1 MRTRVYVDGFNFYY
15 GCLKGTSLK
24 WLDLLS
30 LFEKHVLPSI
40 SAEISGNV
48 LMSCLE
54 HQAIKFFTAPI
65 LEKAAKAKDSLRC
78 QEKYHAALE
87 KYYAGRVELIK
98 GYYSLTE
105 SSAKLI
111 NSVKPKTW
119 PRDCV
124 NVPIWKLEEKQSDV
138 NLALHAL
145 FDAVRGEIEHVVI
158 VTNDTDIAPALQMI
172 RTHTTAVIGLVIP
185 TTDHKRIPNADL
197 TKHAHWVRRQITF
210 EEMQLCQLPRVISD
224 RRRPISKPDSWY
236 ARPDLLTQALKLGV
250 VQLGARSKVFQWLNS
265 PNEHWE
271 DQLPLDLL
279 EAGDERVIEFMEK
292 WTGRDTLTTAF

>member
-30 LFEKHVLPSI
+30 LFEKQVLPSI
-40 SAEISGNV
+40 TAEIGGIPLTSD
-48 LMSCLE
+48 LD
-54 HQAIKFFTAPI
+54 HRAIKFFTAPI
-65 LEKAAKAKDSLRC
+65 LEKAAKANDSLSC

-87 KYYAGRVELIK
+87 KYDAGRIELIK

-111 NSVKPKTW
+111 NSVRPKTW

-124 NVPIWKLEEKQSDV
+124 DVPIWKLEEKQSDV

-145 FDAVRGEIEHVVI
+145 FDAMSGEIEHIVI

-172 RTHTTAVIGLVIP
+172 RSHSKAVVGLVIP
-185 TTDHKRIPNADL
+185 TTDYKRMPNADL
-197 TKHAHWVRRQITF
+197 TKHAHWVRRQITLK
-210 EEMQLCQLPRVISD
+210 EMQSCQLPRVIAD
-224 RRRPISKPDSWY
+224 RKRPISKPDSWY
-236 ARPDLLTQALKLGV
+236 ARPDLLARAIKLGV
-250 VQLGARSKVFQWLNS
+250 EQLGARSKVFQWLNS
-265 PNEHWE
+265 PNEYWE

-279 EAGDERVIEFMEK
+279 EAGDERVIIFMEK
-292 WTGRDTLTTAF
+292 WTSKVR

>member
-30 LFEKHVLPSI
+30 LFEKQVLPSI
-40 SAEISGNV
+40 TAEIGGIPLTSY
-48 LMSCLE
+48 LD
-54 HQAIKFFTAPI
+54 HRAIKFFTAPI
-65 LEKAAKAKDSLRC
+65 LEKAAKANDSLSC

-87 KYYAGRVELIK
+87 KYDAGRIELIK

-111 NSVKPKTW
+111 NSVRPKTW

-124 NVPIWKLEEKQSDV
+124 DVPIWKLEEKQSDV

-145 FDAVRGEIEHVVI
+145 FDAMSGEIEHIVI

-172 RTHTTAVIGLVIP
+172 RSHSKAVVGLVIP
-185 TTDHKRIPNADL
+185 TTDYKRMPNADL
-197 TKHAHWVRRQITF
+197 TKHAHWVRRQITLK
-210 EEMQLCQLPRVISD
+210 EMQSCQLPRVIAD
-224 RRRPISKPDSWY
+224 RKRPISKPDSWY
-236 ARPDLLTQALKLGV
+236 ARPDLLARAIKLGV
-250 VQLGARSKVFQWLNS
+250 EQLGARSKVFQWLNS
-265 PNEHWE
+265 PNEYWE

-279 EAGDERVIEFMEK
+279 EAGDERVIIFMEK
-292 WTGRDTLTTAF
+292 WTSKVR

>member
-1 MRTRVYVDGFNFYY
+1 LRTRVYVDGFNFYY

-30 LFEKHVLPSI
+30 LFEKQVLPSI
-40 SAEISGNV
+40 TAEIGGIPLTSY
-48 LMSCLE
+48 LD
-54 HQAIKFFTAPI
+54 HRAIKFFTAPI
-65 LEKAAKAKDSLRC
+65 LEKAAKANDSLSC

-87 KYYAGRVELIK
+87 KYDAGRIELIK

-111 NSVKPKTW
+111 NSVRPKTW

-124 NVPIWKLEEKQSDV
+124 DVPIWKLEEKQSDV

-145 FDAVRGEIEHVVI
+145 FDAMSGEIEHIVI

-172 RTHTTAVIGLVIP
+172 RSHSKAVVGLVIP
-185 TTDHKRIPNADL
+185 TTDYKRMPNADL
-197 TKHAHWVRRQITF
+197 TKHAHWVRRQITLK
-210 EEMQLCQLPRVISD
+210 EMQSCQLPRVIAD
-224 RRRPISKPDSWY
+224 RKRPISKPDSWY
-236 ARPDLLTQALKLGV
+236 ARPDLLARAIKLGV
-250 VQLGARSKVFQWLNS
+250 EQLGARSKVFQWLNS
-265 PNEHWE
+265 PNEYWE

-279 EAGDERVIEFMEK
+279 EAGDERVIIFMEK
-292 WTGRDTLTTAF
+292 WTSKVR